1 VSYHGRDTASGWVTR
16 AADLGLVIRPC
27 AARYPGVMSL
37 QAPSRSGGKGETRDL
52 REEVHDAAR
61 RARVASRVLASL
73 PTAVKNSALHAAA
86 DALLAHVDQI
96 LAANAEDLNA
106 ARDAN
111 TPTALLDRLALNPQR
126 VDGIAA
132 GLRQVAG
139 LPDPVGEVLRGY
151 TLPNGLQL
159 RQQRVPLGV
168 VGMVYEGRPN
178 VTVDAFGLALK
189 SGNAALLR
197 GSSSAARSNAALVNV
212 LRAAL
217 VGEELPADAVQLL
230 DSSDRSSVT
239 HLIQARG
246 LVDVVIPRGGAGL
259 IDAVVRDAQ
268 VPTIE
273 TGVGNC
279 HVYVHKAADL
289 DVAERV
295 LLNSKTRRPSVCN
308 AAETLLVDA
317 AIAGQ
322 AMPRLVAALQNAGV
336 TVHGG
341 VSGDPTEDDLRRE
354 FLSMDIAV
362 AVVDGVDAA
371 IAHINEYGTGHTE
384 AIVTTDLAAAQRF
397 TEGVDAAAVMVNA
410 STAFTDGEQFGFGAE
425 IGISTQKLHARGPMG
440 LPELTST
447 KWIVWGDGHT
457 RPA

>member
-1 VSYHGRDTASGWVTR
+1 
-16 AADLGLVIRPC
+16 
-27 AARYPGVMSL
+27 MSVHAISVPDVR
-37 QAPSRSGGKGETRDL
+37 QQ
-52 REEVHDAAR
+52 VHDAAR
-61 RARVASRVLASL
+61 RARAAAYLLASL
-73 PTAVKNSALHAAA
+73 PTVAKDHALCVAA
-86 DALLAHVDQI
+86 DAIVANTDRV
-96 LAANAEDLNA
+96 LAANAEDLRV
-106 ARDAN
+106 ARAAN
-111 TPTALLDRLALNPQR
+111 TPTPMIDRLALDAKR
-126 VDGIAA
+126 VEGIAA

-151 TLPNGLQL
+151 TLPNGLAL

-168 VGMVYEGRPN
+168 LGMVYEGRPN

-197 GSSSAARSNAALVNV
+197 GSSSAAKSNEALVAI
-212 LRAAL
+212 LREAL
-217 VGEELPADAVQLL
+217 SKEDLPADAVQLI
-230 DSSDRSSVT
+230 SAADRSSVT

-246 LVDVVIPRGGAGL
+246 LVDVVIPRGGASL
-259 IDAVVRDAQ
+259 IDAVVRDSQ

-279 HVYVHKAADL
+279 HVYVNDASDL
-289 DVAERV
+289 DMAERI

-317 AIAGQ
+317 AIADQ
-322 AMPRLVAALQNAGV
+322 ALPRLINALQDAGV
-336 TVHGG
+336 TVHL
-341 VSGDPTEDDLRRE
+341 DPDEDQLRRE
-354 FLSMDIAV
+354 FLSMEIAV
-362 AVVDGVDAA
+362 AVVNGVDAA

-384 AIVTTDLAAAQRF
+384 AIVTSNMAAAQRF

-410 STAFTDGEQFGFGAE
+410 STSFTDGEQFGFGAE

-447 KWIVWGDGHT
+447 KWIVWGDGQT

>member
-1 VSYHGRDTASGWVTR
+1 
-16 AADLGLVIRPC
+16 
-27 AARYPGVMSL
+27 MSL
-37 QAPSRSGGKGETRDL
+37 QAPSLPDL
-52 REEVHDAAR
+52 RREVHNAAR
-61 RARVASRVLASL
+61 RARVASRVLALL
-73 PTAVKNSALHAAA
+73 PTVAKDQALQSAAEAIA
-86 DALLAHVDQI
+86 AHVDLI
-96 LAANAEDLNA
+96 LAANAEDLTA
-106 ARDAN
+106 ARAAG
-111 TPTALLDRLALNPQR
+111 TPSATLDRLALDSTR

-168 VGMVYEGRPN
+168 VGMIYEGRPN

-189 SGNAALLR
+189 SGNAVLLR
-197 GSSSAARSNAALVNV
+197 GSSSAARSNQVLVEV
-212 LRAAL
+212 LRASL
-217 VGEELPADAVQLL
+217 VSEDLPTDSVQLL
-230 DSSDRSSVT
+230 PVTDRSTVT

-246 LVDVVIPRGGAGL
+246 LVDVVIPRGGASL

-279 HVYVHKAADL
+279 HVYVHESADL
-289 DVAERV
+289 AVAERI

-317 AIAGQ
+317 AIAGE
-322 AMPRLVAALQNAGV
+322 AVPRLVAALQDAGV
-336 TVHGG
+336 TVHL
-341 VSGDPTEDDLRRE
+341 DPDEENLRRE
-354 FLSMDIAV
+354 YLSLDIAV

-384 AIVTTDLAAAQRF
+384 AIVTSNMAAAQRF
-397 TEGVDAAAVMVNA
+397 TDGVDSAAVMVNA

-447 KWIVWGDGHT
+447 KWIAWGDGQT

>member
-1 VSYHGRDTASGWVTR
+1 MSVHAATDT
-16 AADLGLVIRPC
+16 
-27 AARYPGVMSL
+27 
-37 QAPSRSGGKGETRDL
+37 DL
-52 REEVHDAAR
+52 RQQVHDAAR
-61 RARVASRVLASL
+61 RARVASRVLATL
-73 PTAVKNSALHAAA
+73 TTQAKNRALHAAA
-86 DALLAHVDQI
+86 DAVLAAADAV
-96 LAANAEDLNA
+96 LAANAEDIETARA
-106 ARDAN
+106 AG
-111 TPTALLDRLALNPQR
+111 TAEAMIDRLALNPQQL
-126 VDGIAA
+126 DGIAA

-139 LPDPVGEVLRGY
+139 LPDPVGEVLRGS

-168 VGMVYEGRPN
+168 VGMVYESRPN

-197 GSSSAARSNAALVNV
+197 GSSSAVRSNEALVTA

-217 VGEELPADAVQLL
+217 AAEGLPEDAVQLL
-230 DSSDRSSVT
+230 PSEDRASVT

-259 IDAVVRDAQ
+259 IDAVVRDAT

-279 HVYVHKAADL
+279 HVYVHEAADL
-289 DVAERV
+289 DMAESI

-308 AAETLLVDA
+308 SAETLLVDR
-317 AIAGQ
+317 AIADT
-322 AMPRLVAALQNAGV
+322 ALPRLVTALQDAGV
-336 TVHGG
+336 TVHL
-341 VSGDPTEDDLRRE
+341 DPSEDELRAE
-354 FLSMDIAV
+354 FLSLDMAV
-362 AVVDGVDAA
+362 AVVDGVDGA
-371 IAHINEYGTGHTE
+371 IAHVNEYGTGHTE
-384 AIVTTDLAAAQRF
+384 AIVTTNLAAAQRF
-397 TEGVDAAAVMVNA
+397 SEQVDAAAVMVNA

-447 KWIVWGDGHT
+447 KWIVWGDGQT
-457 RPA
+457 RPV

>member
-1 VSYHGRDTASGWVTR
+1 
-16 AADLGLVIRPC
+16 
-27 AARYPGVMSL
+27 MSVHAISVPDVR
-37 QAPSRSGGKGETRDL
+37 QQ
-52 REEVHDAAR
+52 VHDAAR
-61 RARVASRVLASL
+61 RARAAAYLLASL
-73 PTAVKNSALHAAA
+73 PTVAKDHALCVAA
-86 DALLAHVDQI
+86 DAIVANTDRI
-96 LAANAEDLNA
+96 LAANAEDLRV
-106 ARDAN
+106 ARTAN
-111 TPTALLDRLALNPQR
+111 TPAAMIDRLALDAKR
-126 VDGIAA
+126 VEGIAA
-132 GLRQVAG
+132 GLRRVAG

-151 TLPNGLQL
+151 TLPNGLAL

-168 VGMVYEGRPN
+168 LGMVYEGRPN

-197 GSSSAARSNAALVNV
+197 GSSSAAKSNEALVAI
-212 LRAAL
+212 LREAL
-217 VGEELPADAVQLL
+217 SSEDLPADAVQLI
-230 DSSDRSSVT
+230 SAADRSSVT

-259 IDAVVRDAQ
+259 IDAVVRDSQ

-279 HVYVHKAADL
+279 HVYVNDASDL
-289 DVAERV
+289 DMAERI

-317 AIAGQ
+317 TIADQ
-322 AMPRLVAALQNAGV
+322 ALPRLINALQDAGV
-336 TVHGG
+336 TVHL
-341 VSGDPTEDDLRRE
+341 DPDEDHLRRE
-354 FLSMDIAV
+354 YLSMDIAV
-362 AVVDGVDAA
+362 AVVNGVDAA

-384 AIVTTDLAAAQRF
+384 AIVTSNMAAAQRF

-410 STAFTDGEQFGFGAE
+410 STSFTDGEQFGFGAE

-447 KWIVWGDGHT
+447 KWIVWGDGQT

>member
-1 VSYHGRDTASGWVTR
+1 
-16 AADLGLVIRPC
+16 
-27 AARYPGVMSL
+27 MSL
-37 QAPSRSGGKGETRDL
+37 QAPSLPDL
-52 REEVHDAAR
+52 RREVHNAAR
-61 RARVASRVLASL
+61 RARVASRVLAVL
-73 PTAVKNSALHAAA
+73 PTVAKDQALQSAA
-86 DALLAHVDQI
+86 DAIAAHVDLI
-96 LAANAEDLNA
+96 LAANAEDLEA
-106 ARDAN
+106 ARAAR
-111 TPTALLDRLALNPQR
+111 TPTAMLDRLVLDPER

-168 VGMVYEGRPN
+168 VGMIYEGRPN

-189 SGNAALLR
+189 SGNAVLLR
-197 GSSSAARSNAALVNV
+197 GSSSAARSNRVLVEV
-212 LRAAL
+212 LRASL
-217 VGEELPADAVQLL
+217 VSEDLPADSVQLL
-230 DSSDRSSVT
+230 SVADRSTVT

-246 LVDVVIPRGGAGL
+246 LVDVVIPRGGASL

-279 HVYVHKAADL
+279 HVYVDEGADL
-289 DVAERV
+289 AVAERV

-317 AIAGQ
+317 AIAGE
-322 AMPRLVAALQNAGV
+322 AMPRLVAALQDAGV
-336 TVHGG
+336 TVHL
-341 VSGDPTEDDLRRE
+341 DADEENLRRE
-354 FLSMDIAV
+354 YLSMDIAV

-371 IAHINEYGTGHTE
+371 IAHINEYGSGHTE
-384 AIVTTDLAAAQRF
+384 AIVTSNMAAAQRF
-397 TEGVDAAAVMVNA
+397 TDGVDSAAVMVNA

-425 IGISTQKLHARGPMG
+425 VGISTQKLHARGPMG

-447 KWIVWGDGHT
+447 KWIAWGDGHI
-457 RPA
+457 RSS

>member
-1 VSYHGRDTASGWVTR
+1 MSVHAPADT
-16 AADLGLVIRPC
+16 
-27 AARYPGVMSL
+27 
-37 QAPSRSGGKGETRDL
+37 DL
-52 REEVHDAAR
+52 RQQVHDAAR
-61 RARVASRVLASL
+61 RARVAARTLGTLTSATKDR
-73 PTAVKNSALHAAA
+73 ALHAAA
-86 DALLAHVDQI
+86 DSVLASAGEV
-96 LAANAEDLNA
+96 LAANEVDLDVARA
-106 ARDAN
+106 AG
-111 TPTALLDRLALNPQR
+111 TPAAILDRLALNPQR

-139 LPDPVGEVLRGY
+139 LPDPVGEVLRGR
-151 TLPNGLQL
+151 TLPNGLRI

-178 VTVDAFGLALK
+178 VTVDAFGLTLK

-197 GSSSAARSNAALVNV
+197 GSSSARHSNEALVTA

-217 VGEELPADAVQLL
+217 VAEGLPADAVALL
-230 DSSDRSSVT
+230 PSEDRATVT

-259 IDAVVRDAQ
+259 IDAVVRDAL

-279 HVYVHKAADL
+279 HVYVHAAADL
-289 DVAERV
+289 DVAERI

-317 AIAGQ
+317 AIADR
-322 AMPRLVAALQNAGV
+322 AVPRLLDALRNAGV
-336 TVHGG
+336 TVHD
-341 VSGDPTEDDLRRE
+341 DPNEDDLRAE

-362 AVVDGVDAA
+362 AVVDGIDAA
-371 IAHINEYGTGHTE
+371 ITHVNEYGTGHTE
-384 AIVTTDLAAAQRF
+384 AIVTTDLAAAERF
-397 TEGVDAAAVMVNA
+397 TGEVDAAAVMVNA
-410 STAFTDGEQFGFGAE
+410 ATSFTDGEQFGFGAE

-447 KWIVWGDGHT
+447 KWVVWGDGHI

>member
-1 VSYHGRDTASGWVTR
+1 
-16 AADLGLVIRPC
+16 
-27 AARYPGVMSL
+27 MSL
-37 QAPSRSGGKGETRDL
+37 QAPSLPDL
-52 REEVHDAAR
+52 RREVHDAAR
-61 RARVASRVLASL
+61 RARVASRVLALL
-73 PTAVKNSALHAAA
+73 PTVAKDQALESAAA
-86 DALLAHVDQI
+86 AITAHVDLI
-96 LAANAEDLNA
+96 LAANAEDIEA
-106 ARDAN
+106 ARAAG
-111 TPTALLDRLALNPQR
+111 TPAAMLDRLALDSKR

-168 VGMVYEGRPN
+168 VGMIYEGRPN

-189 SGNAALLR
+189 SGNAVLLR
-197 GSSSAARSNAALVNV
+197 GSSSAARSNQVLVEV
-212 LRAAL
+212 LRASL
-217 VGEELPADAVQLL
+217 VSEDLPADSVQLL
-230 DSSDRSSVT
+230 SATDRSTVT

-279 HVYVHKAADL
+279 HVYVHEGADL
-289 DVAERV
+289 ELAERI

-317 AIAGQ
+317 AIA
-322 AMPRLVAALQNAGV
+322 AEAVPRLVAALQDAGV
-336 TVHGG
+336 TVHL
-341 VSGDPTEDDLRRE
+341 DPDEENLRRE
-354 FLSMDIAV
+354 YLSMDIAV
-362 AVVDGVDAA
+362 AVVGGVDAA

-384 AIVTTDLAAAQRF
+384 AIVTTNMAAAQRF
-397 TEGVDAAAVMVNA
+397 TDGVDSAAVMVNA

-447 KWIVWGDGHT
+447 KWIAWGDGHV

>member
-1 VSYHGRDTASGWVTR
+1 
-16 AADLGLVIRPC
+16 
-27 AARYPGVMSL
+27 MSL
-37 QAPSRSGGKGETRDL
+37 QAPSRPDL
-52 REEVHDAAR
+52 RREVHNAAR
-61 RARVASRVLASL
+61 RARVAARALALL
-73 PTAVKNSALHAAA
+73 PTVAKDAALQSAAEAIG
-86 DALLAHVDQI
+86 AHTERI
-96 LAANAEDLNA
+96 LAANAEDLEA
-106 ARDAN
+106 ARAAG
-111 TPTALLDRLALNPQR
+111 TPTAMLDRLALDTKR

-151 TLPNGLQL
+151 TLPNGLHL

-168 VGMVYEGRPN
+168 IGMIYEGRPN

-189 SGNAALLR
+189 SGNAVLLR
-197 GSSSAARSNAALVNV
+197 GSSSAAKSNQALVDV
-212 LRAAL
+212 LRASL
-217 VGEELPADAVQLL
+217 VSEDLPADSVQLL
-230 DSSDRSSVT
+230 SAADRSTVT

-246 LVDVVIPRGGAGL
+246 LVDVVIPRGGGSL

-279 HVYVHKAADL
+279 HVYVHEAADL
-289 DVAERV
+289 DVAERI

-317 AIAGQ
+317 AITGE
-322 AMPRLVAALQNAGV
+322 AMPRLVGALQDAGV
-336 TVHGG
+336 TVHL
-341 VSGDPTEDDLRRE
+341 DPDESDLRRE
-354 FLSMDIAV
+354 YLSMDIAV

-371 IAHINEYGTGHTE
+371 INHINEYGTGHTE
-384 AIVTTDLAAAQRF
+384 AIVTTNMAAAQRF
-397 TEGVDAAAVMVNA
+397 TDGVDAAAVMVNA

-447 KWIVWGDGHT
+447 KWIAWGDGQI

>member
-1 VSYHGRDTASGWVTR
+1 
-16 AADLGLVIRPC
+16 
-27 AARYPGVMSL
+27 
-37 QAPSRSGGKGETRDL
+37 L
-52 REEVHDAAR
+52 RQEVHNAAR
-61 RARVASRVLASL
+61 RARAASRALALL
-73 PTAVKNSALHAAA
+73 PTVAKDQALQSAAQAITASTRL
-86 DALLAHVDQI
+86 I
-96 LAANAEDLNA
+96 LAANAEDLKA
-106 ARDAN
+106 ARAAG
-111 TPTALLDRLALNPQR
+111 TPNAMLDRLALDPER

-168 VGMVYEGRPN
+168 VGIIYEGRPN

-189 SGNAALLR
+189 SGNAVLLR
-197 GSSSAARSNAALVNV
+197 GSSSAARSNQALVEV
-212 LRAAL
+212 LRASL
-217 VGEELPADAVQLL
+217 VSEDLPADAVQLISA
-230 DSSDRSSVT
+230 DDRSTVT

-246 LVDVVIPRGGAGL
+246 LVDVVIPRGGASL

-279 HVYVHKAADL
+279 HVYVDTGADL
-289 DVAERV
+289 DVAERIV
-295 LLNSKTRRPSVCN
+295 LNSKTRRPSVCN
-308 AAETLLVDA
+308 AAETLLVDS
-317 AIAGQ
+317 AIAGN
-322 AMPRLVAALQNAGV
+322 AVPRLVAALQDAGV
-336 TVHGG
+336 TVHL
-341 VSGDPTEDDLRRE
+341 DPDDDNLRRE
-354 FLSMDIAV
+354 YLSMDIAV
-362 AVVDGVDAA
+362 AVVDGVEGA

-384 AIVTTDLAAAQRF
+384 AIVTSNMAAAQRF
-397 TEGVDAAAVMVNA
+397 ADGVDAAAVMVNA
-410 STAFTDGEQFGFGAE
+410 STGFTDGEQFGFGAE

-447 KWIVWGDGHT
+447 KWIAWGDGQV

>member
-1 VSYHGRDTASGWVTR
+1 
-16 AADLGLVIRPC
+16 
-27 AARYPGVMSL
+27 MSV
-37 QAPSRSGGKGETRDL
+37 QAPAVSDL
-52 REEVHDAAR
+52 REQVHDAAR
-61 RARVASRVLASL
+61 RARVAARELATLS
-73 PTAVKNSALHAAA
+73 TDTKNSALHAAA
-86 DALLAHVDQI
+86 DNVLRDEGAI
-96 LAANAEDLNA
+96 LAANAEDLAVAKA
-106 ARDAN
+106 AG
-111 TPTALLDRLALNPQR
+111 TPEAMLDRLALNPNR
-126 VDGIAA
+126 IDGIAS

-139 LPDPVGEVLRGY
+139 LPDPIGEVLRGR

-168 VGMVYEGRPN
+168 VGIVYEGRPN
-178 VTVDAFGLALK
+178 VTVDAFGLTLK
-189 SGNAALLR
+189 SGNAVLLR
-197 GSSSAARSNAALVNV
+197 GSSSAARSNAALVKALREALAIENRNV
-212 LRAAL
+212 
-217 VGEELPADAVQLL
+217 DAVQLL
-230 DSSDRSSVT
+230 PSDDRASVT

-259 IDAVVRDAQ
+259 IDAVVRDAM

-279 HVYVHKAADL
+279 HVYVHESADL
-289 DVAERV
+289 DVAEHI
-295 LLNSKTRRPSVCN
+295 LLNAKTRRPSVCN
-308 AAETLLVDA
+308 AAESLLIDRS
-317 AIAGQ
+317 IAEQ
-322 AMPRLVAALQNAGV
+322 AVPRLTTALQDAGV
-336 TVHGG
+336 TVHA
-341 VSGDPTEDDLRRE
+341 DPSEEELRAE
-354 FLSMDIAV
+354 FLSMDIAL
-362 AVVDGVDAA
+362 AVVDGLDAA

-447 KWIVWGDGHT
+447 KWIVWGNGHT

>member
-1 VSYHGRDTASGWVTR
+1 
-16 AADLGLVIRPC
+16 
-27 AARYPGVMSL
+27 MSV
-37 QAPSRSGGKGETRDL
+37 QAPTQPDL
-52 REEVHDAAR
+52 RREVHNAAR
-61 RARVASRVLASL
+61 RARVAARALALL
-73 PTAVKNSALHAAA
+73 PTAAKDAALRSAAEAIG
-86 DALLAHVDQI
+86 AHTDQI
-96 LAANAEDLNA
+96 LAANAEDLEA
-106 ARDAN
+106 ARAVG
-111 TPTALLDRLALNPQR
+111 TPTAMLDRLALDSKR

-168 VGMVYEGRPN
+168 VGMIYEGRPN

-189 SGNAALLR
+189 SGNAVLLR
-197 GSSSAARSNAALVNV
+197 GSSSAARSNRALVDV

-217 VGEELPADAVQLL
+217 VSEDLPADAVQLL
-230 DSSDRSSVT
+230 SAADRSTVT

-246 LVDVVIPRGGAGL
+246 LVDVVIPRGGASL

-279 HVYVHKAADL
+279 HVYVHEGADL
-289 DVAERV
+289 DVAERI

-308 AAETLLVDA
+308 AAETLLVDS
-317 AIAGQ
+317 AIAGE
-322 AMPRLVAALQNAGV
+322 AMPRLVAALQDAGV
-336 TVHGG
+336 TVHLHPG
-341 VSGDPTEDDLRRE
+341 EEDLRRE
-354 FLSMDIAV
+354 YLSMDIAV

-384 AIVTTDLAAAQRF
+384 AIVTTNMAAAQRF
-397 TEGVDAAAVMVNA
+397 SDGVDAAAVMVNA

-447 KWIVWGDGHT
+447 KWIAWGDGQI

>member
-1 VSYHGRDTASGWVTR
+1 MTQQRE
-16 AADLGLVIRPC
+16 P
-27 AARYPGVMSL
+27 
-37 QAPSRSGGKGETRDL
+37 DL
-52 REEVHDAAR
+52 RQEVHDAAR
-61 RARVASRVLASL
+61 RSRVAARVLALL
-73 PTAVKNSALHAAA
+73 PTVAKDHALKAAA
-86 DALLAHVDQI
+86 EAITDGAEQI
-96 LAANAEDLNA
+96 LAANAEDLAA
-106 ARDAN
+106 ARAAD
-111 TPTALLDRLALNPQR
+111 TPTAMLDRLALNPQR
-126 VDGIAA
+126 IDGIAA

-168 VGMVYEGRPN
+168 VGMIYEGRPN

-189 SGNAALLR
+189 SGNAVLLR
-197 GSSSAARSNAALVNV
+197 GSASAAQSNRALVDV

-217 VGEELPADAVQLL
+217 VSEDLPADAVQLL
-230 DSSDRSSVT
+230 SAADRATVT

-246 LVDVVIPRGGAGL
+246 LVDVVIPRGGASL
-259 IDAVVRDAQ
+259 IEAVVRDAQ

-279 HVYVHKAADL
+279 HVYVHEGADL
-289 DVAERV
+289 EAAERI

-308 AAETLLVDA
+308 AAETLLIDA
-317 AIAGQ
+317 AIADQ
-322 AMPRLVAALQNAGV
+322 AMPRLVSALQNAGV
-336 TVHGG
+336 TVHLDAG
-341 VSGDPTEDDLRRE
+341 EDDLRRE
-354 FLSMDIAV
+354 YLSMDIAV

-371 IAHINEYGTGHTE
+371 IAHINEFGTGHTE
-384 AIVTTDLAAAQRF
+384 AIVTTNMAAAQRF
-397 TEGVDAAAVMVNA
+397 ADGVDSAAVMVNA

-440 LPELTST
+440 LPEMTST
-447 KWIVWGDGHT
+447 KWIAWGDGQT

>member
-1 VSYHGRDTASGWVTR
+1 
-16 AADLGLVIRPC
+16 
-27 AARYPGVMSL
+27 MSVH
-37 QAPSRSGGKGETRDL
+37 APSAPDL
-52 REEVHDAAR
+52 RQHVHDAAR
-61 RARVASRVLASL
+61 RARVAARVLASL
-73 PTAVKNSALHAAA
+73 PTAAKDGALYAAA
-86 DALLAHVDQI
+86 EAMVVHVDRI

-106 ARDAN
+106 ARAAD
-111 TPTALLDRLALNPQR
+111 TPTAVIDRLALDPNR
-126 VDGIAA
+126 IDGIAA

-139 LPDPVGEVLRGY
+139 LRDPVGEVLRGY
-151 TLPNGLQL
+151 TLPNGLAL

-197 GSSSAARSNAALVNV
+197 GSSSAAKSNEALVSV

-217 VGEELPADAVQLL
+217 LNQDLPADAVQLL
-230 DSSDRSSVT
+230 SAADRSTVT

-259 IDAVVRDAQ
+259 IDAVVRDAH

-279 HVYVHKAADL
+279 HVYVHNAADL
-289 DVAERV
+289 EVAERV

-317 AIAGQ
+317 AIAGH
-322 AMPRLVAALQNAGV
+322 AMPRLVAALQDAGV
-336 TVHGG
+336 TVHL
-341 VSGDPTEDDLRRE
+341 DPDEADLRRE
-354 FLSMDIAV
+354 YLAMEIAV

-384 AIVTTDLAAAQRF
+384 AIVTANMAAARRF
-397 TEGVDAAAVMVNA
+397 TEGVDAAAVMVNT

-440 LPELTST
+440 LPELTAT
-447 KWIVWGDGHT
+447 KWIVWGDGQI

>member
-1 VSYHGRDTASGWVTR
+1 
-16 AADLGLVIRPC
+16 
-27 AARYPGVMSL
+27 MSV
-37 QAPSRSGGKGETRDL
+37 QAPTQPDL
-52 REEVHDAAR
+52 RREVHNAAR
-61 RARVASRVLASL
+61 RARVAARALAVL
-73 PTAVKNSALHAAA
+73 PTAAKDAALRAAA
-86 DALLAHVDQI
+86 EAIGAHPEQI
-96 LAANAEDLNA
+96 LAANAEDLEA
-106 ARDAN
+106 ARAVG
-111 TPTALLDRLALNPQR
+111 TPTAMLDRLALDSKR

-168 VGMVYEGRPN
+168 VGMIYEGRPN

-189 SGNAALLR
+189 SGNAVLLR
-197 GSSSAARSNAALVNV
+197 GSSSAARSNRALVDV

-217 VGEELPADAVQLL
+217 VSEDLPADAVQLL
-230 DSSDRSSVT
+230 SAADRSTVT

-246 LVDVVIPRGGAGL
+246 LVDVVIPRGGASL

-279 HVYVHKAADL
+279 HVYVHEGADL
-289 DVAERV
+289 DVAERI

-308 AAETLLVDA
+308 AAETLLVDS
-317 AIAGQ
+317 AIAGE
-322 AMPRLVAALQNAGV
+322 AMPRLVAALQDAGV
-336 TVHGG
+336 TVHLHPG
-341 VSGDPTEDDLRRE
+341 EEDLRRE
-354 FLSMDIAV
+354 YLSMDIAV

-384 AIVTTDLAAAQRF
+384 AIVTTNMAAAQRF
-397 TEGVDAAAVMVNA
+397 SDGVDAAAVMVNA

-447 KWIVWGDGHT
+447 KWIAWGDGQI

>member
-1 VSYHGRDTASGWVTR
+1 
-16 AADLGLVIRPC
+16 
-27 AARYPGVMSL
+27 MSL
-37 QAPSRSGGKGETRDL
+37 QAPTRPDL
-52 REEVHDAAR
+52 RREVHNAAR
-61 RARVASRVLASL
+61 RARVAARALALL
-73 PTAVKNSALHAAA
+73 PTVAKDAALQSAA
-86 DALLAHVDQI
+86 DAIGAHTERI
-96 LAANAEDLNA
+96 LAANAEDLDA
-106 ARDAN
+106 ARAAG
-111 TPTALLDRLALNPQR
+111 TPTAMLDRLALDSKR
-126 VDGIAA
+126 IDGIAA

-151 TLPNGLQL
+151 TLPNGLHL

-168 VGMVYEGRPN
+168 IGMIYEGRPN

-189 SGNAALLR
+189 SGNAVLLR
-197 GSSSAARSNAALVNV
+197 GSSSAAKSNQALVDV
-212 LRAAL
+212 LRGSL
-217 VGEELPADAVQLL
+217 ISEDLPADAVQLL
-230 DSSDRSSVT
+230 SAADRSTVT

-246 LVDVVIPRGGAGL
+246 LVDVVIPRGGASL
-259 IDAVVRDAQ
+259 IDAVVRDAR

-279 HVYVHKAADL
+279 HVYVHEAADL
-289 DVAERV
+289 DVAERI

-308 AAETLLVDA
+308 AAETLLVDS
-317 AIAGQ
+317 AIAGT
-322 AMPRLVAALQNAGV
+322 AMPRLVGALQDAGV
-336 TVHGG
+336 TVHL
-341 VSGDPTEDDLRRE
+341 DPDDSDLRRE
-354 FLSMDIAV
+354 YLSMDIAA

-384 AIVTTDLAAAQRF
+384 AIVTTNMAAAQRF
-397 TEGVDAAAVMVNA
+397 SDGVDAAAVMINA

-447 KWIVWGDGHT
+447 KWIAWGDGQI

>member
-1 VSYHGRDTASGWVTR
+1 
-16 AADLGLVIRPC
+16 
-27 AARYPGVMSL
+27 MSL
-37 QAPSRSGGKGETRDL
+37 QAPSRSDL
-52 REEVHDAAR
+52 RQEVHNAAR
-61 RARVASRVLASL
+61 RARVAARALALL
-73 PTAVKNSALHAAA
+73 PTVAKDQALQAAA
-86 DALLAHVDQI
+86 AAIAAHTEQI
-96 LAANAEDLNA
+96 LAANAEDLDA
-106 ARDAN
+106 ARAAD
-111 TPTALLDRLALNPQR
+111 TPTAMLDRLALNPQR
-126 VDGIAA
+126 IEGIAA

-168 VGMVYEGRPN
+168 VGMIYEGRPN

-189 SGNAALLR
+189 SGNAVLLR
-197 GSSSAARSNAALVNV
+197 GSSSAAKSNQALVDV
-212 LRAAL
+212 LRVSL
-217 VGEELPADAVQLL
+217 VSEDLPVDAVQLL
-230 DSSDRSSVT
+230 SDADRSTVT

-246 LVDVVIPRGGAGL
+246 LVDVVIPRGGASL
-259 IDAVVRDAQ
+259 INAVVRDAQ

-279 HVYVHKAADL
+279 HVYVHEGADL
-289 DVAERV
+289 DMAEQI

-322 AMPRLVAALQNAGV
+322 AMPRLVAALQDAGV
-336 TVHGG
+336 TVHL
-341 VSGDPTEDDLRRE
+341 DPDEDDLRRE
-354 FLSMDIAV
+354 YLSMDIAV

-384 AIVTTDLAAAQRF
+384 AIVTSNMAAAQRF
-397 TEGVDAAAVMVNA
+397 TDGVDAAAVMVNA

-447 KWIVWGDGHT
+447 KWIAWGDGQT